1 MLMLFTIGLIGSN
14 SPRPVLQFPPP
25 PATPPPTSSPFN
37 IIPPPPSSSP
47 LLLSTPTPLS
57 SPHPSSYGGNSVTPS
72 PFLMN
77 VWVCGGSNYS
87 AVDTLA
93 TADQRLLAMHYHQQY
108 STTTT
113 TTSNVSTSTP
123 TSVDSPPSPPVA
135 GYSRSGRTTSS
146 CVLSTMSK
154 WMHGKCT
161 AVAAVEKSVSPHNN
175 TVAVVVRPDAH
186 AFKQQQA
193 SGGGGKNVLSSGG
206 GLAVSGGSGG
216 PTTAAVN
223 CCFSCIHANVI
234 FCFAVFF
241 SLANIL
247 LSCGWLKPVL
257 GREIIF

>member
-1 MLMLFTIGLIGSN
+1 MLFSIGLIGSN

-25 PATPPPTSSPFN
+25 PATPPPASSPFN

-57 SPHPSSYGGNSVTPS
+57 SPHPSSYGGNPTPS

-77 VWVCGGSNYS
+77 VWVCGGSSNYS

-93 TADQRLLAMHYHQQY
+93 TADQRLLAMNYHQQY
-108 STTTT
+108 ST

-135 GYSRSGRTTSS
+135 GYSRSAANASRLTSS

-161 AVAAVEKSVSPHNN
+161 AAAAVGKSVSPPLHN
-175 TVAVVVRPDAH
+175 TLAVVVRPDAH
-186 AFKQQQA
+186 AFKQQA
-193 SGGGGKNVLSSGG
+193 SGGGKNVLSSGG
-206 GLAVSGGSGG
+206 GLAVSGGNSGQ
-216 PTTAAVN
+216 TTAAVN

-234 FCFAVFF
+234 LCFLLCSFHWLTLVYLAAGEYRIKAV
-241 SLANIL
+241 
-247 LSCGWLKPVL
+247 
-257 GREIIF
+257 R